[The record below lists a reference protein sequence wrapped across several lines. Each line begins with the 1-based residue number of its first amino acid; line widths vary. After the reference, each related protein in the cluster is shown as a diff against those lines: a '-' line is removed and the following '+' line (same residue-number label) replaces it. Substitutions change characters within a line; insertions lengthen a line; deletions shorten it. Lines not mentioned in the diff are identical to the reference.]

1 MTAVLFLLWWCSHSF
16 GSDGCSAVGP
26 LLNRVA
32 LSFRRLWRASY
43 QSGAVAVRRS
53 IETKPV
59 YSTCL
64 EALHVARV
72 TRGSAGASVLRTAAS
87 DGSVSAESLPRSL
100 SLCSSSQWADSGVNH
115 IDEGKS
121 CWDRSDQQ
129 RPHTAASF
137 ILKSE
142 TLRFW
147 SDLFYFTFIL
157 V

>member
-1 MTAVLFLLWWCSHSF
+1 MLYICSVASMNSTVDDCCSLFIMRCSHSF
-16 GSDGCSAVGP
+16 GSDGCFAVGP

-59 YSTCL
+59 YCTCL

-72 TRGSAGASVLRTAAS
+72 TRGSAGASVQSAS

-100 SLCSSSQWADSGVNH
+100 SLCSSSQ
-115 IDEGKS
+115 
-121 CWDRSDQQ
+121 
-129 RPHTAASF
+129 
-137 ILKSE
+137 
-142 TLRFW
+142 
-147 SDLFYFTFIL
+147 
-157 V
+157 